1 MEPDISGMWERL
13 GVAGI
18 IVVAAYF
25 LLRYFMAQL
34 DKKEGRVSDLTD
46 RFLKATEMQTMA
58 LSQSTMA
65 LSQSTAA
72 LAQSTAALALNTAAL
87 LEVKNAVCSMRGDRR
102 GASQ

>member
-1 MEPDISGMWERL
+1 MVNAVVAPELSGVWERL

-18 IVVAAYF
+18 LVVAAFF

-34 DKKEGRVSDLTD
+34 EKKEIRNLELTD
-46 RFLKATEMQTMA
+46 RFMKSTEMMTMA
-58 LSQSTMA
+58 LTQS
-65 LSQSTAA
+65 SAA

-102 GASQ
+102 GASQG